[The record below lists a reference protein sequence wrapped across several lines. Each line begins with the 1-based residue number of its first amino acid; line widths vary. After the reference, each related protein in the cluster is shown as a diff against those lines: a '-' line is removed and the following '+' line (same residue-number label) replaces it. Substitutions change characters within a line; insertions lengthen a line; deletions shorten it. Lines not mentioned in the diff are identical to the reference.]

1 MSLVIMSIG
10 FDEAPCCEC
19 MSVFCSLRYGSRLS
33 QPFCYCAIIRPASW
47 VDCSAHIQA
56 FELPPGTRINT
67 NGAGDSFTS
76 GLLVAAMLRHT
87 GMSVPVRNVDDK
99 AGETMMPEA
108 SFDTPSY
115 PPDPPARHSATGNK
129 KTLTPY
135 TLYMREN
142 YVSLKRQCKDDKKVR
157 LFSLLLCQNTRM
169 QSLLTQFCASLTG
182 NIYQVP

>member
-1 MSLVIMSIG
+1 M
-10 FDEAPCCEC
+10 CC
-19 MSVFCSLRYGSRLS
+19 VFCCLRYRSRLS
-33 QPFCYCAIIRPASW
+33 QPFCYCAIRPASW
-47 VDCSAHIQA
+47 VDCSAHMQA

-99 AGETMMPEA
+99 SDETMMSEA
-108 SFDTPSY
+108 SLDTPSY
-115 PPDPPARHSATGNK
+115 PPDPPARHSAVGSK

-157 LFSLLLCQNTRM
+157 LFSMLLCQNMRI
-169 QSLLTQFCASLTG
+169 QYLLTQFCVLLTG
-182 NIYQVP
+182 NLYQVP